1 MPLASSGKR
10 NPRLAVFDLN
20 RALIDSRPAWRYAI
34 EESVISVT
42 GKRVSAGPLVE
53 EYHQRPWRHAL
64 GILVR
69 DPEEANRCEALCVE
83 MHGRSA
89 MKRLLVFEGIGMALD
104 ALRAER
110 IDMAGVTRLA
120 HRTAMKQVQSTGLDR
135 FLAYVAAPHGGEA
148 FGFEDLFR
156 ACCDVL
162 ESGASPGCGGRPGRS
177 GSGNGPGRR
186 GGRLLSPLG
195 TGGRAPRHPHRGAGG
210 HVGSVPACLGQ
221 PPLNGPCGGVQ
232 AAVFTMRWHPGQ

>member
-10 NPRLAVFDLN
+10 NPRLAVFDLD

-42 GKRVSAGPLVE
+42 GKRVSAGPLVD

-69 DPEEANRCEALCVE
+69 DPEEAGRCEALCVE
-83 MHGRSA
+83 LHGRSA

-110 IDMAGVTRLA
+110 IDMAGVTRLD

-135 FLAYVAAPHGGEA
+135 FLAYVAAPHAGEA
-148 FGFEDLFR
+148 IDFGGLFR
-156 ACCDVL
+156 ACCDAL
-162 ESGASPGCGGRPGRS
+162 ERGPHQVAAVVPGGRDQETALAAGAVAYCPLWAPGAE
-177 GSGNGPGRR
+177 P
-186 GGRLLSPLG
+186 
-195 TGGRAPRHPHRGAGG
+195 AG
-210 HVGSVPACLGQ
+210 VPIAEPADML
-221 PPLNGPCGGVQ
+221 
-232 AAVFTMRWHPGQ
+232 AAFQRTWANRP

>member
-10 NPRLAVFDLN
+10 NPRLAVFDLD

-69 DPEEANRCEALCVE
+69 DPEEADRCEALCVE

-135 FLAYVAAPHGGEA
+135 FLAYVAAPHSGEA

-162 ESGASPGCGGRPGRS
+162 ESGPHQAAAIVPGVRDQESVLDAGAVAYCPLWAPGAE
-177 GSGNGPGRR
+177 
-186 GGRLLSPLG
+186 PLG
-195 TGGRAPRHPHRGAGG
+195 IPIAEPADMLAAFQRAWANRP
-210 HVGSVPACLGQ
+210 
-221 PPLNGPCGGVQ
+221 
-232 AAVFTMRWHPGQ
+232 